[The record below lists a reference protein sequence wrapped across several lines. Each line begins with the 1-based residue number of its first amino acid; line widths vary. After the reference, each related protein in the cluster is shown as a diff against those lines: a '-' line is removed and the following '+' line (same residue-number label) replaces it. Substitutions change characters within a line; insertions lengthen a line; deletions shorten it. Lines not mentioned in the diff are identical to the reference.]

1 MIKSPRLTIRSID
14 ESQAQKIM
22 ETVNDGND
30 MTAYLKALPEDAVQS
45 AFQDMDGLFNFV
57 QSLVSLRNSPDI
69 KRFGA
74 WNQDNELV
82 AHVGITGWSSKT
94 PELQITVAQNYQ
106 RLCYGTEFLQS
117 LLPRLFQSFDIR
129 FFVYRLRKDNIPSEK
144 IAHRLDG
151 ILQEPHSALERLA
164 LKTYH
169 IYPN

>member
-30 MTAYLKALPEDAVQS
+30 MTAYLKTLPEDAVQS

-74 WNQDNELV
+74 QNPDNELV
-82 AHVGITGWSSKT
+82 AYVGITGWSSKT

-106 RLCYGTEFLQS
+106 RLGYGTEFLQF
-117 LLPRLFQSFDIR
+117 LLP
-129 FFVYRLRKDNIPSEK
+129 
-144 IAHRLDG
+144 
-151 ILQEPHSALERLA
+151 
-164 LKTYH
+164 
-169 IYPN
+169 